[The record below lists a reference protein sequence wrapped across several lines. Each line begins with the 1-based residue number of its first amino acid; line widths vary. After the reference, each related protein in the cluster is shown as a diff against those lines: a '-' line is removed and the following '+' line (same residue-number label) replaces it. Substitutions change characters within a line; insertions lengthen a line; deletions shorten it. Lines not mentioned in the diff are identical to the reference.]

1 MIPNHVVNELF
12 HSSHFLITL
21 KYQQSIHIQKY
32 TDVYM
37 IYIYIYTN
45 VHNLHDKYEIS
56 RYPLK

>member
-37 IYIYIYTN
+37 IYIYILTYIICMIN
-45 VHNLHDKYEIS
+45 MKYLDIH
-56 RYPLK
+56 